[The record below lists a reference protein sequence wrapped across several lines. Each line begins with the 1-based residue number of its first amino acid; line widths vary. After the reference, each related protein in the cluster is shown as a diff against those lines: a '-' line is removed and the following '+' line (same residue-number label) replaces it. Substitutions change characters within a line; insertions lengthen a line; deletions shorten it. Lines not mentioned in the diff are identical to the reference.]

1 MTKTDEKLKKKN
13 EILNENKATVYAK
26 IDSYFSEIMVQ
37 LEKRKEQLKEKYWV
51 IESREKRR
59 LRKIAIHYEKNF
71 EVFKGVKGDFELL
84 SRDFDLDMDFLAN

>member
-1 MTKTDEKLKKKN
+1 M
-13 EILNENKATVYAK
+13 
-26 IDSYFSEIMVQ
+26 
-37 LEKRKEQLKEKYWV
+37 